1 MKTENTNE
9 KTILLTDP
17 KRIHLSC
24 DIATEIVENRIG
36 AHLTWQTSEDGS
48 ECFTDEAQ
56 DLFNEIYDIVQN
68 ALEQHANQ

>member
-9 KTILLTDP
+9 KTILLTDS

-48 ECFTDEAQ
+48 ESFTEEAQ
-56 DLFNEIYDIVQN
+56 DLFNEIYDIVQT
-68 ALEQHANQ
+68 ALEQHAN

>member
-1 MKTENTNE
+1 MKTETTNE

-17 KRIHLSC
+17 RRIHLSC

-48 ECFTDEAQ
+48 ESFTEEAQ
-56 DLFNEIYDIVQN
+56 DLFSEIYDIVRN
-68 ALEQHANQ
+68 ALEQHAN

>member
-1 MKTENTNE
+1 MKTNIIEV
-9 KTILLTDP
+9 
-17 KRIHLSC
+17 SS
-24 DIATEIVENRIG
+24 DIAEQLVENRIG

-48 ECFTDEAQ
+48 ESFTEEAQ